1 MTKKDSQGK
10 IMLVTGGAG
19 FIGTN
24 FIYYVLDANPSW
36 RIVNLD
42 ALFCGGNAAN
52 LDRLPDHAK
61 ARYQFVRGKVQDGAL
76 LDRLFAEQRFAGV
89 FHLAAQT
96 HVDRS
101 ITDPEDF
108 VESNV
113 VGTFRL
119 LDTCLKYWR
128 RGALDPDFR
137 MVHVSTDEVYGSL
150 GSEGSFFETSP
161 YDPSSPYSASK
172 AGSDHLVKSYVRT
185 YGLPVMVTNCSN
197 NFGPYQ
203 YPEKLIPLMIANI
216 LKEEPLPVYGDGK
229 NVRDWLYVLD
239 HCEALMR
246 VFEAGRPGES
256 YNIGGGREYENIELV
271 HMLCD
276 LVDAR
281 LNRSKAQSSRRLIQF
296 VTDRPGHDRR
306 YAIDASKIKR
316 ALDWT
321 PRHDFTQAL
330 DQTVTW
336 YLSNRQWL
344 TGGKQN

>member
-1 MTKKDSQGK
+1 MVKSDLQKKT
-10 IMLVTGGAG
+10 ILVTGGAG

-24 FIYYVLDANPSW
+24 FIYHALDASFQC

-42 ALFCGGNAAN
+42 ALLCGGNASN
-52 LDRLPDHAK
+52 LDRLPDP
-61 ARYQFVRGKVQDGAL
+61 ARSRYRFVRGKVQDGAL
-76 LDRLFAEQRFAGV
+76 LDRLFAEEQFAGV
-89 FHLAAQT
+89 FHFAAQT

-101 ITDPEDF
+101 ITDPGDF

-150 GSEGSFFETSP
+150 GSEGRFSETSP

-185 YGLPVMVTNCSN
+185 YGLPAMVTNCSN

-203 YPEKLIPLMIANI
+203 YPEKLIPLMIASI
-216 LKEEPLPVYGDGK
+216 LNEEPLPVYGDGK

-256 YNIGGGREYENIELV
+256 YNIGGGQEYENIELV

-276 LVDAR
+276 LVDTR
-281 LNRSKAQSSRRLIQF
+281 LGRPEAQSRRLVRF

-306 YAIDASKIKR
+306 YAIDASKIKH
-316 ALDWT
+316 ALDWS
-321 PRHDFTQAL
+321 PRHDFTRAL

-344 TGGKQN
+344 TGGKQDQ

>member
-1 MTKKDSQGK
+1 
-10 IMLVTGGAG
+10 MLVTGGAG

-61 ARYQFVRGKVQDGAL
+61 ARYRFVHGKVQDGAL

-150 GSEGSFFETSP
+150 GSEGRFSETSP

-185 YGLPVMVTNCSN
+185 YGLPAMVTNCSN

-239 HCEALMR
+239 HCEALLR

-256 YNIGGGREYENIELV
+256 YNIGGGREHENIELV
-271 HMLCD
+271 YMLCD

-281 LNRSKAQSSRRLIQF
+281 LDRAKAQSSRRLIRF

-316 ALDWT
+316 TLGWG
-321 PRHDFTQAL
+321 PRHDFAQAL
-330 DQTVTW
+330 DQTVRW

-344 TGGKQN
+344 TGGKQTQ